1 MSWIKEAFNYT
12 DMQRL
17 LTKLAD
23 RVKVFHGMTANELS
37 ELLSQAEK
45 CSHDPDAVIVK
56 EGNLGNYMY
65 VIIYGEA
72 VVSKRGVN
80 DEDVELARLTA
91 ADSFG
96 EMALLDQELRSATVK
111 ALTPCTLVRINDVAL
126 AKKPEIAAKFYRNM
140 ARQLSERLRSANELL
155 AWRL

>member
-1 MSWIKEAFNYT
+1 MGWIKEEFNFT

-17 LTKLAD
+17 LVKLAD
-23 RVKVFHGMTANELS
+23 QVKVFQGMTPAELT
-37 ELLSQAEK
+37 ELLSHAEK
-45 CSHDPDAVIVK
+45 CSFDPEAIIVK
-56 EGNLGNYMY
+56 EGNAGTYMY

-72 VVSKRGVN
+72 VVSKRGH

-96 EMALLDQELRSATVK
+96 EMALVDQEVRSATVK
-111 ALTPCTLVRINDVAL
+111 ALSPCILVRINDNSL
-126 AKKPEIAAKFYRNM
+126 ARKPDIAMKFYRNM
-140 ARQLSERLRSANELL
+140 AKVLSERLRQANELL

>member
-1 MSWIKEAFNYT
+1 MGWIKEDFNFT

-23 RVKVFHGMTANELS
+23 QVKVFQGLTPSELT
-37 ELLSQAEK
+37 ELLSHAEK
-45 CSHDPDAVIVK
+45 CSFDPESIIVK
-56 EGNLGNYMY
+56 EGNVGTYMY

-72 VVSKRGVN
+72 VVTKRGH
-80 DEDVELARLTA
+80 DSDVELARLTA

-96 EMALLDQELRSATVK
+96 EMALIDQEVRSATVR
-111 ALTPCTLVRINDVAL
+111 ALSPCILVRINDGSL
-126 AKKPEIAAKFYRNM
+126 ARKPDIAMKFYRNM
-140 ARQLSERLRSANELL
+140 AKVLSERLRQANELL